1 MADDIDEATVIAWI
15 DGELEEAESAKVAA
29 QVAADPVLQAV
40 AERHR
45 RMLARFAAA
54 FDPIAR
60 EPVEAPASAPV
71 VSLAAVRAEREAV
84 PPRIFRPWYGWG
96 GAIAASLVIGVLVG
110 HQLGGAPGIGDGK
123 GALALAAPVAKA
135 LDHQLSGQPGAVRIA
150 LSFRDRDNH
159 LCRSFTGNDLSGV
172 ACREGG
178 TWQLRYGAPNAA
190 TTPADYRMA
199 GTDAAKAEVID
210 AMIAGDPLDR
220 DAEEEARNSGWGK

>member
-15 DGELEEAESAKVAA
+15 DGELEEGEAERVAA
-29 QVAADPVLQAV
+29 QVAVDPDLQAV

-45 RMLARFAAA
+45 RMLARFASA
-54 FDPIAR
+54 FDPIVR

-71 VSLAAVRAEREAV
+71 VSLAAVRAKREDIPQRA
-84 PPRIFRPWYGWG
+84 FRPWYGWG
-96 GAIAASLVIGVLVG
+96 GAIAASLVIGVLIG
-110 HQLGGAPGIGDGK
+110 HQLGSAPGIGDGK

-178 TWQLRYGAPNAA
+178 TWQLRYGAPSAA
-190 TTPADYRMA
+190 TKQADYRMA
-199 GTDAAKAEVID
+199 GMDAAKAEVID

-220 DAEEEARNSGWGK
+220 DAEEEARDSGWGQ